1 MTPAFESFVARLY
14 VDSNARLRFLADPAG
29 EATRAGLSSG
39 EVAALTRID
48 RIGLELAAA
57 SFAQKRQQHMR
68 RLHPFVRLWN
78 QIRPHVAQALS
89 VSWLTREATCGMRQ
103 KAVNLGRKSSTQPK

>member
-14 VDSNARLRFLADPAG
+14 VDSNARMRFLADPGG

-57 SFAQKRQQHMR
+57 SFAQKREQHSR
-68 RLHPFVRLWN
+68 QRHPFVRLWN
-78 QIRPHVAQALS
+78 QVRARVAQALKRFIPRRPRRLEPARP
-89 VSWLTREATCGMRQ
+89 VSID
-103 KAVNLGRKSSTQPK
+103 

>member
-14 VDSNARLRFLADPAG
+14 VDSNARIRFLADPGG

-48 RIGLELAAA
+48 RVGLELAAA
-57 SFAQKRQQHMR
+57 SFAQKRQQHAR

-78 QIRPHVAQALS
+78 QMRPRVVQAL
-89 VSWLTREATCGMRQ
+89 RRF
-103 KAVNLGRKSSTQPK
+103 

>member
-1 MTPAFESFVARLY
+1 MTPAFESFVAGLY
-14 VDSNARLRFLADPAG
+14 VDSNVRIRFLADPAG

-57 SFAQKRQQHMR
+57 SFAQKRQQHAR
-68 RLHPFVRLWN
+68 RLHPFVRLWS
-78 QIRPHVAQALS
+78 QMRPRVVQAL
-89 VSWLTREATCGMRQ
+89 RRF
-103 KAVNLGRKSSTQPK
+103 